1 MYRCKIPR
9 MQQSAE
15 LVKSKLG
22 ARSFLG
28 SLPQL
33 LTKSHFNS
41 LQTLRAAARDSFAL
55 ATALLNFYCFP
66 IFSVTVSPFFR
77 KKQLSDNLLSVSS
90 ITYGIHVS
98 AVISQPPSVSVKT
111 KASFLPQGMFLK

>member
-1 MYRCKIPR
+1 MPQVIFDIVPIEQRLEKTKRI
-9 MQQSAE
+9 QST
-15 LVKSKLG
+15 LWGVISLRDKFTVSFFRLFFCSPVK
-22 ARSFLG
+22 
-28 SLPQL
+28 
-33 LTKSHFNS
+33 HFYYFS
-41 LQTLRAAARDSFAL
+41 
-55 ATALLNFYCFP
+55 

-111 KASFLPQGMFLK
+111 KASFLPQGTFLK